1 MWFRRIRLAILL
13 LVAGAAFC
21 PSSLNA
27 QRAGATQLST
37 SAELDQL
44 LASKESGL
52 LTDWR
57 VAGPFGKAGDLKHAW
72 DPERDQLR
80 KKQYGD
86 DRVLALQFA
95 NGRFELPPRMHRIG
109 VFYASS
115 EVWIPN
121 GGEWRVYAETAGSMV
136 VFVDGK
142 RLIQRAADED
152 NLKTTSEVLHLEHGN
167 HRILVKFVAGAA
179 PFHLAVMPQ
188 TGGLRK
194 RNNKPNLHEA
204 VEQQYTSAE
213 LHWPNR
219 P

>member
-1 MWFRRIRLAILL
+1 MWSRHIRLAIVLL
-13 LVAGAAFC
+13 IAWAAVC
-21 PSSLNA
+21 PNSLQA
-27 QRAGATQLST
+27 RKPSATQPST
-37 SAELDQL
+37 SSELDQL

-57 VAGPFGKAGDLKHAW
+57 VAGPFGKVPNLRRSW

-80 KKQYGD
+80 KQHYGAE
-86 DRVLALQFA
+86 RVFALQFA
-95 NGRFELPPRMHRIG
+95 DGKFELPARLHRSG

-115 EVWIPN
+115 EVWIAN

-142 RLIQRAADED
+142 RLIQRAADRD
-152 NLKTTSEVLHLEHGN
+152 DLRMTSEVLHLEHGN

-194 RNNKPNLHEA
+194 RNNKPNLHETA
-204 VEQQYTSAE
+204 ESQYTSAE
-213 LHWPNR
+213 LHWPK
-219 P
+219 